1 MNKWLSV
8 VALAL
13 LVVVAGLA
21 WRGAVQSA
29 GRGNNE
35 LPVIT
40 AQGSRPQPP
49 LPPLPPPTQP
59 PTR

>member
-13 LVVVAGLA
+13 LVVVAGLT
-21 WRGAVQSA
+21 WRSAVQSA

-49 LPPLPPPTQP
+49 LPPTA
-59 PTR
+59 RR